1 MKDSCNLPES
11 DLPIRRRKPLRTC
24 AGQSARDASAK
35 TYVVEVAA
43 ILRNLL
49 LLFREQSRFC
59 VRRSIGIT
67 GNQGYGKNGP
77 VHASLAHRLRSLRI
91 FTADVSAIIEKQE
104 FYVSVVFNP
113 SMIIR
118 TPKKT
123 NYPSQVRGRGTRT
136 AAITTVTSRDTR
148 IGADRPMIQEMRHMK
163 TSAETDPTKTSH
175 RLCDIARMAPMKK
188 VLSPISMLR
197 IIRNVFMNPETHPL
211 FLLALAYVGVTD
223 VKYVLL
229 V

>member
-11 DLPIRRRKPLRTC
+11 DLPIRRRRPSRTC

-77 VHASLAHRLRSLRI
+77 VHASLAHRFRSLRI
-91 FTADVSAIIEKQE
+91 LTADVSAIIEKQE

-148 IGADRPMIQEMRHMK
+148 IGADRPMIQEMNGSDEKGLVSDLHAEDHKERLHESRNP
-163 TSAETDPTKTSH
+163 SALLTRT
-175 RLCDIARMAPMKK
+175 RLRGSNRREIRPACLRRSVAPE
-188 VLSPISMLR
+188 SSREERISL
-197 IIRNVFMNPETHPL
+197 
-211 FLLALAYVGVTD
+211 G
-223 VKYVLL
+223 
-229 V
+229 